1 MNQCKECD
9 HLFDDL
15 GIYAQFSRSVVSDSF
30 RPHGLEHARLPCP
43 SPTPWAYSSSCPS
56 SRWCHPTISHP
67 LFPSPSPSIFPSIR
81 VFSNESVLIRWP
93 QYWSFSF
100 STLPMNIQGWFP
112 LELIVLISFQSKGLS
127 RVYSS
132 NSVWK
137 YPFFCLHQSLCFN
150 SQPYMTNGK
159 IVALTIQTFVGKVM
173 SLPFNMLSMFAIDI
187 LRRNKH
193 VLNSWLH
200 SLFTVILESMKIK
213 SVSASNFSPLFA
225 TKWWE

>member
-1 MNQCKECD
+1 MDCGMPGSSVHHYLLEVLKIMSTESMI
-9 HLFDDL
+9 LFNCL
-15 GIYAQFSRSVVSDSF
+15 I
-30 RPHGLEHARLPCP
+30 LCCP
-43 SPTPWAYSSSCPS
+43 F
-56 SRWCHPTISHP
+56 
-67 LFPSPSPSIFPSIR
+67 LLLPSIFPSIR

-225 TKWWE
+225 MKWWE